1 MRNVQQPFRPA
12 TGVERTESFLE
23 EACPLAEGVRGT
35 NATRRCEGTDITAG
49 KQE

>member
-1 MRNVQQPFRPA
+1 MRDAQLPFRPA
-12 TGVERTESFLE
+12 TGAERTVSFLE
-23 EACPLAEGVRGT
+23 EDSPIAEGVRGT